1 MFLKL
6 SSLLILFK
14 IVMLYLLR
22 GRKVVG
28 TDYKN
33 IIILGYN
40 DDLNSIT
47 KYFKAKKKSGY
58 NYIGFFTNKTVSSN
72 DCLGELSGFY
82 KYIENNKNIDEVYCS
97 LSELSDAELKEIKNF
112 ADNNMLAVKLIPS
125 SGYALA
131 NNTKIDYYDISPVI
145 STRRLPLENLDMRIL
160 KRVFD
165 LVFSFLVIILIFS
178 WLFPIIAIL
187 IKIDSKGPVFFKQKR
202 PGIGG
207 DFFNCLKFRSMR
219 TDADS
224 QLAASRVDNRIT
236 KLGKFLRKSSID
248 ELPQFLNV
256 FAGNMSII
264 GPRPHNK
271 SMSSD
276 FAKTVNKFM
285 IRHYVKPGIT
295 GLAQVRGLRGEI
307 EKHTDIEHR
316 VKLDIFYIENWSFL
330 LDIKIIIKTVLNVI
344 KGEDK
349 AY

>member
-1 MFLKL
+1 
-6 SSLLILFK
+6 
-14 IVMLYLLR
+14 
-22 GRKVVG
+22 
-28 TDYKN
+28 
-33 IIILGYN
+33 
-40 DDLNSIT
+40 
-47 KYFKAKKKSGY
+47 
-58 NYIGFFTNKTVSSN
+58 
-72 DCLGELSGFY
+72 
-82 KYIENNKNIDEVYCS
+82 
-97 LSELSDAELKEIKNF
+97 
-112 ADNNMLAVKLIPS
+112 MLAVKLIPS

-276 FAKTVNKFM
+276 FDKTVNKFM